1 MFGTVIEEVVES
13 CGQRYGFADALH
25 ERQLPDSVSR
35 ILDAYGSFAH
45 VIIVLILHVFASRE
59 NASAYSSAYP
69 VILCEVM
76 IVVETDV
83 HGVLAG
89 WGILV
94 VDGVAVLVLC
104 QLFVGVGV
112 CEACR
117 QTVVP
122 SSLSSQFA
130 ATNTILAEIGIGE
143 VRQLVRW
150 SLKVRSCCRKFVGD
164 VAVKNRSRNVSTEA
178 LKL

>member
-1 MFGTVIEEVVES
+1 
-13 CGQRYGFADALH
+13 
-25 ERQLPDSVSR
+25 
-35 ILDAYGSFAH
+35 
-45 VIIVLILHVFASRE
+45 
-59 NASAYSSAYP
+59 
-69 VILCEVM
+69 M

-89 WGILV
+89 GDILV

-112 CEACR
+112 SKACR

-122 SSLSSQFA
+122 SSLDSQLA

-150 SLKVRSCCRKFVGD
+150 SLEVRSCSGYIVPSPFLQKR
-164 VAVKNRSRNVSTEA
+164 
-178 LKL
+178 